1 MVTKASRWR
10 YNFLIQDDSLYKKFK
25 EIKESAG
32 GIVNMGIDE
41 IREKYLEEKGKEEGI
56 KEGIKEGK
64 EEGKEEGIKEVIG
77 KLLTKGKNVDEVS
90 DLLDVS
96 IEMVNEVKNNMK

>member
-56 KEGIKEGK
+56 KEGK